1 MHRIASPVIGCLAVG
16 CLAFAAAMLLP
27 LPSQAQAQT
36 LELNTIDLTK
46 PTQGEV
52 GPRKKEPAE
61 EESVE
66 RAAKLRSVLLN
77 RASIHEQLEDFERAE
92 ADFDAL
98 VAVRP
103 QNPLVYSDRG
113 YFYMRQRRYPDAMHD
128 FMAGSRL
135 APTEAI
141 FNYGAARAFLRMG
154 DYEKAIA
161 QYSEAIRLAPDDGI
175 AALSRAE
182 AYLQLGR
189 YAQAVADYDRAITLG
204 MPSSIDRFSAYFGR
218 GYASIRAGDFVTAIR
233 DMNAALGVR
242 PGIVGAVVWRGYA
255 RERLGERSGALDDYE
270 AALRLSPNDDWIRSS
285 VRRMRS

>member
-1 MHRIASPVIGCLAVG
+1 MHHLASPVLGCLAV
-16 CLAFAAAMLLP
+16 AAATLMP

-46 PTQGEV
+46 PTQGNV
-52 GPRKKEPAE
+52 GPRMKQPE
-61 EESVE
+61 EEETVE
-66 RAAKLRSVLLN
+66 RADKLRTVLLN
-77 RASIHEQLEDFERAE
+77 RASIHEQLEDFERAQ

-128 FMAGSRL
+128 FLAGSRL

-141 FNYGAARAFLRMG
+141 FNYGAARAFSRMG
-154 DYEKAIA
+154 AYEKAVA
-161 QYSEAIRLAPDDGI
+161 QYGEAIRLAPNDSI
-175 AALSRAE
+175 PALSRAE

-189 YAQAVADYDRAITLG
+189 YAEAVADYDRAIALG
-204 MPSSIDRFSAYFGR
+204 VPSSIDRFSAYFGR
-218 GYASIRAGDFVTAIR
+218 GYASIRTGDFATAIR
-233 DMNAALGVR
+233 DMTAALAVR
-242 PGIVGAVVWRGYA
+242 PGVVGAVVWRGYA
-255 RERLGERSGALDDYE
+255 RERLGERNGALDDYE